1 MANINKNSNN
11 FFMGVNSTKETPSNS
26 LINHLKKLETSTN
39 KQIKINNLTN
49 LSKVSLEVVVDELI
63 DNLEHDVYTL
73 NNKIENFNKQQ
84 KKTVDL
90 DTKEINKL
98 KEIIRTLYILV
109 ITIGKTVKLNQNKRS
124 DLLQQLRQ
132 TIQSSPGLLGNIDD
146 IMKGQQ
152 DMRNDQLEHINILS
166 NIGDVSKGITN
177 NSYLK
182 VQELNSFY
190 NKLKSEVEINNG
202 EKELERNNN
211 QRKINQFQTN
221 NNQQKIKE
229 NEVQYQQNN
238 NQRKIK
244 ENEVQYQPNNNQHQ
258 EERQLTNQ
266 HDTKIYKKISNK
278 INNTKISEKNAKKEL
293 NNFFL

>member
-229 NEVQYQQNN
+229 NEVQYQ
-238 NQRKIK
+238 
-244 ENEVQYQPNNNQHQ
+244 PNNNQHQ